1 MLERTPYNDQV
12 GFMLGI
18 KNFIPLILI
27 TKQINVTHH
36 HKVMN
41 KES

>member
-1 MLERTPYNDQV
+1 MLERIPYNDQV
-12 GFMLGI
+12 GFMSGI
-18 KNFIPLILI
+18 KNFILLILV